1 MSAGPR
7 AAVVRGHAGGPREE
21 AGPLPDEL
29 PEHRSR
35 SLPRRTFLS
44 RMALLAVGGPATLE
58 ALAACAK
65 SPETAGGS
73 GGGATPGTL
82 KIASPAN
89 PVTWPI
95 DKSALIADGLTPEKG
110 ATLQLYNYADYIGP
124 KVVKAFEKK
133 YAAYD
138 VKVRVSTFNDTDE
151 ALTKIRAGNS
161 GYDIYFPSYDQI
173 AKMVSGKLIRP
184 LNQSYVP
191 NITNVWPEFTDPWY
205 DGEWRYSVPYSVYTT
220 GIGWRAD
227 RITDDLGAGSNPYDV
242 FWDPAYTSKLAVIDD
257 WHTAMAMVALRAGI
271 TDINSTKPK
280 DIAVIRD
287 QLLDMQQKT
296 QPKVTITM
304 YNDLPAGQLDL
315 AQMWSGDVVNS
326 QYYLPK
332 GVGPE
337 VLAYWYPQ
345 DGPGMVDNDLM
356 VVLAQGKNPVLAHL
370 FLDFMLDTKN
380 ALDNFGY
387 VGYQPPQTSL
397 DAPSMIADGYVP
409 ENLGTAIVKQEW
421 FAQGYRLLELP
432 PAADAAWHQVWQQ
445 FKAGA

>member
-1 MSAGPR
+1 M
-7 AAVVRGHAGGPREE
+7 
-21 AGPLPDEL
+21 
-29 PEHRSR
+29 
-35 SLPRRTFLS
+35 
-44 RMALLAVGGPATLE
+44 
-58 ALAACAK
+58 
-65 SPETAGGS
+65 
-73 GGGATPGTL
+73 
-82 KIASPAN
+82 
-89 PVTWPI
+89 
-95 DKSALIADGLTPEKG
+95 
-110 ATLQLYNYADYIGP
+110 
-124 KVVKAFEKK
+124 KAFEKK

-191 NITNVWPEFTDPWY
+191 NIANVWPEFTDPWY

-227 RITDDLGAGSNPYDV
+227 RITDDIGAASNPYDV
-242 FWDPAYTSKLAVIDD
+242 FWDPAYSSKLAVIDD

-271 TDINSTKPK
+271 TDINTTKPK
-280 DIAVIRD
+280 DLAVIRD

-315 AQMWSGDVVNS
+315 AQMWSGDVVNA

-397 DAPSMIADGYVP
+397 DAASMIADGYVP